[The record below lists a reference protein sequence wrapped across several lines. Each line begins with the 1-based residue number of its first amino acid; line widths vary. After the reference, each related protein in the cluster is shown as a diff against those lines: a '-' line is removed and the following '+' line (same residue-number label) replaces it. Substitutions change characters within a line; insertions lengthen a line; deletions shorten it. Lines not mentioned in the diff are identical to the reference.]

1 MVTAQLIQVAV
12 FLAAAA
18 IAAPLGRSLRMG
30 AVLGYLAAG
39 VIIGPWVLG
48 PYYALDDVDQVLHF
62 GEFGVVMLLFV
73 IGLELRPLRLWAM
86 RSAIFGL
93 GTAQL
98 LATGLVLA
106 VIGIAL
112 GLGTGPALFVGLA
125 LALSSTAFALQVL
138 EEKGELTTRHGRL
151 AFAVLLFQDLAAIP
165 LIALVPLFAFG
176 GAKPA
181 MDLKS
186 AAIAIAT
193 IAGVIVVG
201 RFLLSRLYRIV
212 AGTGVREAMTASALL
227 TVIGVALV
235 MEAVGLSAALGAF
248 IAGALLADSEYRHQ
262 IEADIAP
269 FEGLLL
275 AVFFIAVGMS
285 IDLGVM
291 VAKPVELVSV
301 VVGLVVIKIII
312 LYVLGRWWGLDSVAA
327 RRFGLVI
334 SQGGEF
340 AFVLFGAGA
349 FAGVI
354 DQAFANL
361 LTVAVTLSMGA
372 TPLLLLIDDAINR
385 ANKPQAPEY
394 EVPPEGRGHIIIAG
408 LGRFGQIVARVLR
421 AKHIPFTALDSS
433 VAQVDFVRRFGAQIY
448 YGDAGRLDILR
459 AAGADKARAFV
470 LAIDKV
476 DASLRV
482 AEIVRTNF
490 PDLSI
495 YARAR
500 DRTHVHRLM
509 DLGVTVIERETF
521 LAALQLT
528 KDLLRGL
535 GLPPA
540 EVKRATETF
549 KRLDERRLYED
560 YQYYTDT
567 EKVRANALTQA
578 KELEELFARDAA
590 ELPDEDGAPVR
601 PEPERVTA
609 GSRDDRRSGD

>member
-48 PYYALDDVDQVLHF
+48 PYYALDDVNQVLQF

-73 IGLELRPLRLWAM
+73 IGLELRPVRLWGM

-106 VIGIAL
+106 AIGIAL
-112 GLGTGPALFVGLA
+112 GLRTGPALFVGLA

-176 GAKPA
+176 GEKPT
-181 MDLKS
+181 MDIKS
-186 AAIAIAT
+186 AALAIAT

-201 RFLLSRLYRIV
+201 RFLVSRLYRIV

-285 IDLGVM
+285 IDLRVL
-291 VAKPVELVSV
+291 VASPLQLAAV
-301 VVGLVVIKIII
+301 VVGLVAIKVII

-349 FAGVI
+349 LAGVI
-354 DQAFANL
+354 DQGLANL

-385 ANKPQAPEY
+385 AKTSDAPEY
-394 EVPPEGRGHIIIAG
+394 EVPPAGRGHVIIAG

-421 AKHIPFTALDSS
+421 AKHIGFTALD
-433 VAQVDFVRRFGAQIY
+433 FERR
-448 YGDAGRLDILR
+448 AGRLCAALRRADLLRRCWAHRHLASRRRRQGARLR
-459 AAGADKARAFV
+459 ACHRQCRCLAQGCRDRARQ
-470 LAIDKV
+470 
-476 DASLRV
+476 
-482 AEIVRTNF
+482 
-490 PDLSI
+490 LSRPSHLC
-495 YARAR
+495 ARAR
-500 DRTHVHRLM
+500 PHSRAQADGSRDHRH
-509 DLGVTVIERETF
+509 R
-521 LAALQLT
+521 
-528 KDLLRGL
+528 
-535 GLPPA
+535 
-540 EVKRATETF
+540 
-549 KRLDERRLYED
+549 
-560 YQYYTDT
+560 
-567 EKVRANALTQA
+567 
-578 KELEELFARDAA
+578 ARD
-590 ELPDEDGAPVR
+590 LPRRARADQGFV
-601 PEPERVTA
+601 A
-609 GSRDDRRSGD
+609 GSRPAAG